1 MCILYLFIYS
11 FIIFIQKK
19 LIYCQKN
26 YLYHQFIK
34 QVAQQ
39 KLFKQKFIFSQQQQ
53 ANKLITE
60 MILQRE
66 GREVDE
72 ATYIK
77 SSDAM
82 QRMQRI
88 ADRLISVTPEISKF
102 LPQDSVLR
110 TNKISAIQNKNE
122 VLQQN
127 INNKNLQKIREI
139 TTGLPPM
146 KAEMSSED
154 VRQRALDIEQLLE
167 TQKQENEKLKN
178 DLENRKDR
186 YVQRELEYRKIIE
199 ELQNEIRQ
207 KAVLD
212 LNEAKKMELA
222 TRYHQ
227 EILDRI
233 SKLQVKTS
241 NVLIDQEKTV
251 IRFFNDKIQE
261 IKKQFE
267 DERIK
272 KGKKDQDYI
281 QRENQLISEL
291 EWIENIAQKIDNE
304 NINLMKKFMDL
315 QAQYQTQENDRDML
329 LKELIMKKKQNAILK
344 SQIENY
350 EKMLSQVQKEE
361 ENEEQEERNKNQIS
375 HLDNQNNFL
384 QQSNHNQSQ
393 QDDISVAS
401 SKKKSLNQSQNIRIR
416 TTKSTNWVMKKY
428 QQQQNSDQKDTSQLQ
443 KSTQFK
449 QNYNIVNNP
458 NMDQSSL
465 QLQINEKKIKEIQAQ
480 LRQEQ
485 KRIRELKQSYVKE
498 LLQKSDLEKIIRKS
512 VEDIKEEI
520 IQLKGE
526 NRVILNSQESQ
537 VIRDK
542 RDIMIDKLLNNEKIL
557 TLIYDKTFYPESKN
571 IDANFPDEDIDPEI
585 LALRLSKK
593 TQQDNKIYNLNE
605 IDHDIEQLE

>member
-1 MCILYLFIYS
+1 
-11 FIIFIQKK
+11 
-19 LIYCQKN
+19 
-26 YLYHQFIK
+26 
-34 QVAQQ
+34 
-39 KLFKQKFIFSQQQQ
+39 
-53 ANKLITE
+53 

-102 LPQDSVLR
+102 LPSDSILR

-127 INNKNLQKIREI
+127 LNNKNLQKIREI

-178 DLENRKDR
+178 DLDNRKDR

-361 ENEEQEERNKNQIS
+361 ENEEQEERNQNQIS

-393 QDDISVAS
+393 QDDVSVAS

-428 QQQQNSDQKDTSQLQ
+428 QQQQSDQKDTSQLQ
-443 KSTQFK
+443 KSAQFK
-449 QNYNIVNNP
+449 ANYNIVSNP
-458 NMDQSSL
+458 NNMDQSNV
-465 QLQINEKKIKEIQAQ
+465 QLSINEKKIKEIQVQ

-498 LLQKSDLEKIIRKS
+498 LLQKSDLEKIIRKC

-526 NRVILNSQESQ
+526 NRVVLNSQESQ
-537 VIRDK
+537 IIRDK

-585 LALRLSKK
+585 LALRLSKQN
-593 TQQDNKIYNLNE
+593 QQDNKIYNLKE
-605 IDHDIEQLE
+605 IDNDIEQLE